1 MALRSRG
8 SIPQDLVAAKRQAIA
23 RFLPAPGTSTR
34 RVVHRVSAHPQRNV
48 VGVGV
53 GAKIVKGKT
62 TDRPSV
68 RLYVARK
75 LSKGLLS
82 PALTLPAEI
91 DGVDTDVVELGRLQA
106 QGLSARLRKRP
117 AKPGCSIGFALAGA
131 NADLLMAG
139 TFGAVVSRD
148 GSKFILSNNHV
159 LACENELPIGTPI
172 FQPGLLDHGDPGMDA
187 IAKLSHFIPLS
198 VSQPNAVDCA
208 IAEILDPALIQ
219 ATLMAK
225 VGKLASS
232 ETIDAAERMPVKK
245 IGRGSG
251 YTIGEV
257 FDVSATVTLD
267 YELGSLTFLDQI
279 LIRGTSGPFSDY
291 GDSGALVVDVDS
303 RRATG
308 LLIGGNT
315 EFAAANH
322 LDDVLEVLQVN
333 LVI

>member
-1 MALRSRG
+1 MAIRSRR
-8 SIPQDLVAAKRQAIA
+8 SIRQDLNAAKRQAVA
-23 RFLPAPGTSTR
+23 RFLPAPGTGPQ
-34 RVVHRVSAHPQRNV
+34 RVVHRISAHPQRNV

-53 GAKIVKGKT
+53 GAKIVKGKA
-62 TDRPSV
+62 TDRLSV

-75 LSKGLLS
+75 LAKDLLS
-82 PALTLPAEI
+82 SALTLPTEI
-91 DGVDTDVVELGRLQA
+91 DGVETDVVELGRLQA
-106 QGLSARLRKRP
+106 QGMSARMRKRP
-117 AKPGCSIGFALAGA
+117 AKPGCSIGFASVGED
-131 NADLLMAG
+131 ADLLMAG

-148 GSKFILSNNHV
+148 GAKFILSNNHV
-159 LACENELPIGTPI
+159 LACENELPVGAPI
-172 FQPGLLDHGDPGMDA
+172 YQPGLLDHGDPSADA
-187 IAKLSHFIPLS
+187 IAKLSRFIPLN
-198 VSQPNAVDCA
+198 VSQPNTVDCA
-208 IAEILDPALIQ
+208 IAEILDPALIRT
-219 ATLMAK
+219 TLMAK

-232 ETIDAAERMPVKK
+232 EAVDAAEHMPVKK

-279 LIRGTSGPFSDY
+279 LIRGESGPFSDY

-315 EFAAANH
+315 GFGAANH
-322 LDDVLEVLQVN
+322 IDDVLKALQIN
-333 LVI
+333 LVV

>member
-1 MALRSRG
+1 LA
-8 SIPQDLVAAKRQAIA
+8 AAKRQAIA

-34 RVVHRVSAHPQRNV
+34 RVVHQVSAHPQRNV

-131 NADLLMAG
+131 HADLLMAG

-148 GSKFILSNNHV
+148 GSMFILSNNHV

-172 FQPGLLDHGDPGMDA
+172 FNRDCSTMEIRAWTRSPSFPFHYTARVAAQRGGLCHCGDPESGADTGD
-187 IAKLSHFIPLS
+187 I
-198 VSQPNAVDCA
+198 DG
-208 IAEILDPALIQ
+208 EGRQ
-219 ATLMAK
+219 AREL
-225 VGKLASS
+225 
-232 ETIDAAERMPVKK
+232 ETIDATERMAVKK

-257 FDVSATVTLD
+257 FDVSATVTLTTSWAA
-267 YELGSLTFLDQI
+267 SLSSTRF
-279 LIRGTSGPFSDY
+279 
-291 GDSGALVVDVDS
+291 
-303 RRATG
+303 
-308 LLIGGNT
+308 
-315 EFAAANH
+315 
-322 LDDVLEVLQVN
+322 
-333 LVI
+333 